1 MTQERI
7 AGEVQMTDIFVV
19 EDNEELGTLICDF
32 LKREGYIVKWERTAE
47 DGLKVLREES
57 CKLLL
62 LDVMLPGMD
71 GYKMLQELRKSRN
84 IPVLMMSARTDDQSK
99 IIGLEVGADDYIDKP
114 FSIQVLAS
122 KIKAMMRRSYAF
134 SEDRELL
141 SYQNITVNLP
151 ARKVYKEGREVDIS
165 GKEFDL
171 LVYLMNH
178 PEQVIR
184 KEELFDEVWG
194 RDCFSECS
202 TLNVHIRWLR
212 EKLEEDPK
220 NPHLIRTVWGV
231 GYQFGGMSRR

>member
-1 MTQERI
+1 
-7 AGEVQMTDIFVV
+7 MTDIFVI

-32 LKREGYIVKWERTAE
+32 LKREGYIVQWERTAE
-47 DGLKVLREES
+47 EGLKKLQEED

-71 GYKMLQELRKSRN
+71 GYMMLQELRKSRN

-134 SEDRELL
+134 SEDRQLL
-141 SYQNITVNLP
+141 SYQDITVNLS
-151 ARKVYKEGREVDIS
+151 ARKVYKEGHEIDIS

-171 LVYLMNH
+171 LVYLMKH
-178 PEQVIR
+178 PEQVIP

-194 RDCFSECS
+194 RDCFSEFS

-220 NPHLIRTVWGV
+220 NPNLIRTVWGV
-231 GYQFGGMSRR
+231 GYQLGGTDQR